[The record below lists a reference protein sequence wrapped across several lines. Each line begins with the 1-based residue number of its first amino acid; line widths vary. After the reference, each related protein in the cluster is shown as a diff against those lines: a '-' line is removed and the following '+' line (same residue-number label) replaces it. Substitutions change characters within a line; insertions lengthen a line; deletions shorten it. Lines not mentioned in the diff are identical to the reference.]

1 MSDFQV
7 TKTRILA
14 GIWEGVVDYV
24 GAAETREPRLEC
36 LHDGARI
43 PSLTYVP
50 DPEAEGRWILRIAI
64 PPHVLADGI
73 QVFLV
78 NDQETEETLARF
90 SILTDEHYDE
100 GLRREVALLRAELDI
115 VKRAVRRL
123 AMED

>member
-14 GIWEGVVDYV
+14 GIWEGVVDFI
-24 GAAETREPRLEC
+24 GTGEIREPGLVC
-36 LHDGARI
+36 LHDGTRI

-50 DPEAEGRWILRIAI
+50 DPEADGRWILRIAI

-78 NDQETEETLARF
+78 NDQDTGETLTQF
-90 SILTDEHYDE
+90 SILTDEHFDE

-115 VKRAVRRL
+115 VKRAIRRI
-123 AMED
+123 AVED